1 MKAVSSIC
9 IVAFGFVA
17 FAGAVTRSASAARI
31 QRLALVRTSIR
42 SSLAGVQL
50 LDGDIVF
57 RRTDGLR
64 GRIATAS
71 DVAAGYSHAGLV
83 SLRGGKRTVIHAD
96 PEGKGDAHGR
106 VMRTTLDD
114 FVGDSTVV
122 RVAVY
127 RLRLRDDARTV
138 RAMRWAGGHALRGT
152 PFDNA
157 FNLADSS
164 EMYCTELVWRAYR
177 AAGLEIATPTRR
189 EARSLFLI
197 DSILL
202 LSSIER
208 SPLLYQV
215 FVSPQR

>member
-17 FAGAVTRSASAARI
+17 FAGAVTHSASAVRI

-50 LDGDIVF
+50 LDGDIIF

-106 VMRTTLDD
+106 VMRTTL
-114 FVGDSTVV
+114 G
-122 RVAVY
+122 
-127 RLRLRDDARTV
+127 
-138 RAMRWAGGHALRGT
+138 
-152 PFDNA
+152 
-157 FNLADSS
+157 NLCKKA
-164 EMYCTELVWRAYR
+164 
-177 AAGLEIATPTRR
+177 
-189 EARSLFLI
+189 
-197 DSILL
+197 
-202 LSSIER
+202 
-208 SPLLYQV
+208 
-215 FVSPQR
+215 